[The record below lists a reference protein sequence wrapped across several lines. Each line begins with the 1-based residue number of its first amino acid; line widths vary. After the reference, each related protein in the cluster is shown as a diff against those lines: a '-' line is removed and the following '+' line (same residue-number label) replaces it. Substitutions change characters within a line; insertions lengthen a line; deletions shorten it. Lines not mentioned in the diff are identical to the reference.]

1 VEKNGKQKYLLIKTF
16 FVINEEEYAEYTYIT
31 RKNIMAL
38 VHYGFSR
45 EELYYMP
52 LTEFLDYI
60 KILNDETIA
69 ATNTNNTNQSSNE
82 NDVKMAGNT
91 IRNFL

>member
-1 VEKNGKQKYLLIKTF
+1 
-16 FVINEEEYAEYTYIT
+16 
-31 RKNIMAL
+31 MAL

-69 ATNTNNTNQSSNE
+69 ATNTNNTNQSNNE